1 MTDPRPADNATKR
14 RWINL
19 GEGVAVVGLLI
30 SGLALWNSWS
40 KDDRPAVIV
49 DRPPT
54 IPLAL
59 RGRVESD
66 GKRLAILPV
75 ESGHS
80 LDSVVLTVPG
90 KLPIDLGGDPMLAS
104 SAIEPLLPES
114 EHRGP
119 GSIDVTLAARYI
131 EAGTER
137 RATARY
143 RLAYRW
149 VGGGLLNGPSIRF
162 TSLRRS

>member
-1 MTDPRPADNATKR
+1 MARD
-14 RWINL
+14 
-19 GEGVAVVGLLI
+19 
-30 SGLALWNSWS
+30 
-40 KDDRPAVIV
+40 PAVIV
-49 DRPPT
+49 DRPRT

-66 GKRLAILPV
+66 GKRLAILAV

-90 KLPIDLGGDPMLAS
+90 KPPIDLGGDPMLAS
-104 SAIEPLLPES
+104 SAIEPLLPDGE
-114 EHRGP
+114 RKGA
-119 GSIDVTLAARYI
+119 GSIDVTLTARYI

-149 VGGGLLNGPSIRF
+149 VSGGLLNGPSIRF
-162 TSLRRS
+162 TGFQRS